1 MQTHSGVIKS
11 ISLLSVLEGITCRRD
26 SAKIFV
32 LSLITLTFSAALK
45 LNMISEKSSSFR
57 TDVY

>member
-1 MQTHSGVIKS
+1 MHTHSGVIKS

-45 LNMISEKSSSFR
+45 LNMISEKSS
-57 TDVY
+57 